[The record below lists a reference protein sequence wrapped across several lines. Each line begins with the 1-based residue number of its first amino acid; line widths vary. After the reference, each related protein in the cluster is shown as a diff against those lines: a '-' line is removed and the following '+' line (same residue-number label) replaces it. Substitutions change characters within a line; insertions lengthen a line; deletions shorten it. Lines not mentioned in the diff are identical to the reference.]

1 MEKGYDF
8 KVDSLTTT
16 MFTHKHSS
24 EKEGVKIKLR
34 KVHSP
39 GDGRMS
45 PQLSQVPD
53 STEKILRRISIT
65 RLFGICFYSY
75 RTL

>member
-8 KVDSLTTT
+8 KVDSLTT
-16 MFTHKHSS
+16 MLTHKHSS
-24 EKEGVKIKLR
+24 EKEGVKTKR
-34 KVHSP
+34 RMVHSP
-39 GDGRMS
+39 GDSRMS

-53 STEKILRRISIT
+53 STENILKRISIT